1 MTDAIKDKVV
11 SVLGIDL
18 AKNSFQLHG
27 VNTGGEVI
35 IKKSLKRQQLK
46 EYMANI
52 QQCLVGMEACGGSH
66 YWARLF
72 ESYGHNVKLMAPQF
86 VKPYVKSNKNDS
98 ADAEAICEA
107 VQRPNMRFVS
117 TKTVEQQ
124 DIQSLHRMR
133 SLGVSER
140 TSLINQTRGLLLEYG
155 ITIPQGVST
164 LMTQIPLILEDGEN
178 GLSHRFREILNDVY
192 EELRHLNE
200 RIDKFDKR
208 ITQISRE
215 NNDAKILQTIP
226 GVGPM
231 IATALISAIGNIN
244 NFRNG
249 RGV

>member
-1 MTDAIKDKVV
+1 
-11 SVLGIDL
+11 
-18 AKNSFQLHG
+18 
-27 VNTGGEVI
+27 
-35 IKKSLKRQQLK
+35 
-46 EYMANI
+46 
-52 QQCLVGMEACGGSH
+52 
-66 YWARLF
+66 
-72 ESYGHNVKLMAPQF
+72 
-86 VKPYVKSNKNDS
+86 
-98 ADAEAICEA
+98 
-107 VQRPNMRFVS
+107 
-117 TKTVEQQ
+117 
-124 DIQSLHRMR
+124 
-133 SLGVSER
+133 
-140 TSLINQTRGLLLEYG
+140 
-155 ITIPQGVST
+155 
-164 LMTQIPLILEDGEN
+164 MTQIPLILEDGEN

>member
-1 MTDAIKDKVV
+1 
-11 SVLGIDL
+11 
-18 AKNSFQLHG
+18 
-27 VNTGGEVI
+27 
-35 IKKSLKRQQLK
+35 
-46 EYMANI
+46 
-52 QQCLVGMEACGGSH
+52 
-66 YWARLF
+66 
-72 ESYGHNVKLMAPQF
+72 
-86 VKPYVKSNKNDS
+86 
-98 ADAEAICEA
+98 
-107 VQRPNMRFVS
+107 MRFVS